1 MRVREMSKHIT
12 KTDRRLIGAW
22 RSDRRRTLKDWIW
35 CPRASAAHRKR
46 VADIFGHLVIRF
58 TRQRMHTEFKEQ
70 RSSQNYEVLGSD
82 SESVAITHWNSLLER
97 QSIQHI
103 HFVGDDH
110 CWIAI
115 GRQREW
121 FRRVYNA

>member
-1 MRVREMSKHIT
+1 M
-12 KTDRRLIGAW
+12 
-22 RSDRRRTLKDWIW
+22 RSDHGIGKDAGCAKCAKTSLPFAREWRYGEAASRRQW
-35 CPRASAAHRKR
+35 
-46 VADIFGHLVIRF
+46 
-58 TRQRMHTEFKEQ
+58 MHAEFKEQ

-82 SESVAITHWNSLLER
+82 SESVAVMHWNLFLER